1 MPDAALVSSPDSRSL
16 EIPKDSPAKTKRKRR
31 KRKLSLDIT
40 RCSGSIPTEIHSSI
54 ELASKYANYYAHAV
68 NDDSMTFAERL
79 LAICSPHLEAELS
92 ICHLIQNNQEKN
104 VFGKFHHV
112 SLSFEQFVALMR
124 NIQILSPDSV
134 IKIISCNACQIGDE
148 YAYMAI
154 FHFVGTVFCKDN
166 VLLTADQDGQSI
178 QMISAEEKLMK
189 QENVQRQLHDYQA
202 VGSLTLRRKRNE
214 KIYRLEFFYEYVN

>member
-178 QMISAEEKLMK
+178 QMISADETGEC
-189 QENVQRQLHDYQA
+189 
-202 VGSLTLRRKRNE
+202 STTTT
-214 KIYRLEFFYEYVN
+214 